1 MLSFGI
7 GKIDRQLQN
16 KLNKLT
22 YYRELN
28 YLFQECF
35 KSVKPLG
42 TFQVQKLSGVDILK
56 TRTALKPF
64 KTQIKFSESVYKND
78 NGFYSKRKCP
88 RREKQIRIVLT
99 HQKIA
104 ETHRK

>member
-16 KLNKLT
+16 KFNKLT

-28 YLFQECF
+28 SLFQKCF

-78 NGFYSKRKCP
+78 NGFYSKRKMP
-88 RREKQIRIVLT
+88 
-99 HQKIA
+99 
-104 ETHRK
+104 

>member
-28 YLFQECF
+28 YLFHECF
-35 KSVKPLG
+35 KSVNLFRYFFKFKN
-42 TFQVQKLSGVDILK
+42 FQGVDILK

-64 KTQIKFSESVYKND
+64 KTQIKFSESV
-78 NGFYSKRKCP
+78 
-88 RREKQIRIVLT
+88 
-99 HQKIA
+99 
-104 ETHRK
+104 